1 MIFMKSIVLERGTN
15 KKKKFRN
22 IALYQNFYPF
32 NLYVITI
39 DDWDIALEFFDFF
52 STIEKLRSDKPG
64 VEVSKLE
71 GAAAATY
78 LVREK
83 RTRSVGAL
91 IVLDDAGCSTLAHES
106 IHFSDALYDYLGM
119 YSTGYDDGN
128 EQYAYLVTWCVECLE
143 QFVEWKERKTT
154 EETIKQDGN

>member
-1 MIFMKSIVLERGTN
+1 MIFMKSMVLERGTN

-22 IALYQNFYPF
+22 IVLYQTFYPF

-52 STIEKLRSDKPG
+52 ATIEKLRSDKPYM
-64 VEVSKLE
+64 EVSKME

-83 RTRSVGAL
+83 NTRSVGAL
-91 IVLDDAGCSTLAHES
+91 IVLDEIGCSTIAHES

-119 YSTGYDDGN
+119 SSTGYDDGN